1 MDKFLNFLTNNY
13 IIFIIISVF
22 LLLALIGFLVDKF
35 SKKNVSI
42 DNSIPSVESED
53 NLNIE
58 IVDMNSNSNA
68 GNDTQILQE
77 NITTSQETGGVNL
90 IQNEE
95 LEENNNLESL

>member
-1 MDKFLNFLTNNY
+1 MDKFLSFLTNNY

-58 IVDMNSNSNA
+58 IVDMNSNSNTV
-68 GNDTQILQE
+68 NDTQILQE
-77 NITTSQETGGVNL
+77 NIATSQETGGVNL